1 MYGWKTSRKVILLG
15 FGCILLNAVIL
26 YIVQMLPVASF
37 WENQGSY
44 EAILGLVPRI
54 TLGSIF

>member
-1 MYGWKTSRKVILLG
+1 VILLG